1 MPVVEI
7 VAGRLSGRH
16 AGEAI
21 AFEGIPY
28 ATALRFAPPGPMQ
41 GWKGVREARAP
52 GPAAPQPRRP
62 AATFTHGEL
71 PGTDEQCLSLNV
83 FAPELSGRRP
93 VFVWLHG
100 GGFAIG
106 HAGAS
111 LYSGVRLAADAGA
124 VVVTVN
130 YRLGSLGW
138 LGHPGL
144 AAAPEAPAANWG
156 LLDQIAA
163 LEWVKENI
171 AAFGGDP
178 GRVTLAGQ
186 SAGALSAMDL
196 LVAPKAAG
204 LFGRAVVQ
212 SPPLGDVAQAPA
224 VASRWAEALSA
235 AAGGADEFDA
245 PRLRE
250 LDAERIVALHE
261 ELLEQ
266 PAFRGTRGGALPTV
280 DPGSLPASPVD
291 LPGASPDVE
300 VLIGHTAQ
308 EGTFFFRAPWRPSPP
323 ADRIPGVIAHLC
335 QTKDPGAVLDRYRER
350 AVAAGAPH
358 DPLSLL
364 VEIATDAMVAEPLAR
379 WAAARAV
386 AVGDRSAVHRYR
398 VDHPGAGAE
407 LGATHTVEVPLLF
420 GTWRDGGPGERLGGQ
435 APGAGEVSAELVTA
449 WSRFVHGQDP
459 GWPAV
464 AADQSTSEIRVFGT
478 PSGSRREPA
487 EAR

>member
-7 VAGRLSGRH
+7 VAGRLTGRH
-16 AGEAI
+16 AGEAV
-21 AFEGIPY
+21 AFQGIPY
-28 ATALRFAPPGPMQ
+28 ATAPRFAPPGPIA
-41 GWKGVREARAP
+41 GWAGVRDAAAP

-62 AATFTHGEL
+62 AGAFTHGEL
-71 PGTDEQCLSLNV
+71 PGTDEECLSLNV
-83 FAPELSGRRP
+83 FAPGLDGRRP

-111 LYSGVRLAADAGA
+111 LYSGERLAEAADA
-124 VVVTVN
+124 VIVTVN

-138 LGHPGL
+138 LGHPDL
-144 AAAPEAPAANWG
+144 AAGPGAAANWG

-163 LEWVKENI
+163 LEWVQENV

-178 GRVTLAGQ
+178 GRVTVAGQ

-196 LVAPKAAG
+196 LAAPRAAG
-204 LFGRAVVQ
+204 LFRRAVLQ
-212 SPPLGDVAQAPA
+212 SPPLDDVAQAPA
-224 VASRWAEALSA
+224 VAIRWAQALSA
-235 AAGGADEFDA
+235 AAGGTGDFDA
-245 PRLRE
+245 RLLRE
-250 LDAERIVALHE
+250 LEAERIVALHE
-261 ELLEQ
+261 HLLEQ
-266 PAFRGTRGGALPTV
+266 LAFRGTRGGALPTV
-280 DPGSLPASPVD
+280 DPGSLPASPVEV
-291 LPGASPDVE
+291 PGASPEVD

-323 ADRIPGVIAHLC
+323 PERIPAVVAHLC
-335 QTKDPGAVLDRYRER
+335 DTEDPGAVLRQYRER
-350 AVAAGAPH
+350 AAAAGAPQ

-379 WAAARAV
+379 WAEARAG
-386 AVGDRSAVHRYR
+386 AVGGRSTVHRYR
-398 VDHPGAGAE
+398 VDHPGAGPE

-435 APGAGEVSAELVTA
+435 APGAGAVAGELITA
-449 WSRFVHGQDP
+449 WSRFVHGEGP
-459 GWPAV
+459 GWPPV
-464 AADQSTSEIRVFGT
+464 ARDRSTPDIRVYGT
-478 PSGSRREPA
+478 PTGSRLEPP